1 MLQCPC
7 LPAGGLQGDEA
18 RGEKAF
24 LQMPGAQSPALL
36 SDMAGALQVTLPDPL
51 HLLGCESS
59 LRIFKNL
66 KEWDFVEDK

>member
-36 SDMAGALQVTLPDPL
+36 SDMAGALQVTLPDPYTPARL
-51 HLLGCESS
+51 
-59 LRIFKNL
+59 
-66 KEWDFVEDK
+66 